1 MPAQLINN
9 EEKFTSLL
17 LYVSKNSV
25 MKKLTNLVSWFH
37 CTVTNE
43 SRQFQEKVL
52 NKVGDMNI
60 PVQIYYIFLG
70 QKGLN

>member
-1 MPAQLINN
+1 
-9 EEKFTSLL
+9 
-17 LYVSKNSV
+17 

-43 SRQFQEKVL
+43 SRQLQEKVL
-52 NKVGDMNI
+52 NIVDDMNI